1 MTDYF
6 YMGNV
11 ILTWPCGKVGKRRV
25 ERIIQADSEHDAYA
39 RLTNDILTE
48 EVYSKEYPNK
58 EIFAWRI
65 VVPSVTFKGEMIK
78 AEPYPE
84 KDDIR
89 TTELEQRVEGLE
101 RQIAGIYEVLD
112 RVADSDKASVNL
124 FRTLT
129 DKVMELEKK
138 IREDID
144 G

>member
-6 YMGNV
+6 YIGDV
-11 ILTWPCGKVGKRRV
+11 ILTWPCGKVAKRRA

-65 VVPSVTFKGEMIK
+65 VVPSVEFNGEMIK
-78 AEPYPE
+78 AKPYPE
-84 KDDIR
+84 KDDKR
-89 TTELEQRVEGLE
+89 TEELELRIEGLE
-101 RQIAGIYEVLD
+101 KQMAGVYDILD
-112 RVADSDKASVNL
+112 KVADSDKASVDL
-124 FRTLT
+124 FRSLT

-138 IREDID
+138 VKEDAD